1 LFLLL
6 AFLRRSETVFLS
18 YPAHI
23 AFDIIF
29 ISCLFLCSVS
39 EQIRL
44 ARSKSLKMMFFSMCG
59 GCCEKEGCMFCL
71 REVFGGVV

>member
-1 LFLLL
+1 M
-6 AFLRRSETVFLS
+6 
-18 YPAHI
+18 

-29 ISCLFLCSVS
+29 FSCLFLCYVL
-39 EQIRL
+39 EQSLL

-59 GCCEKEGCMFCL
+59 GCCEEEGCMFCL